1 MDRRHLIQ
9 GALAAASG
17 LACGMLSG
25 CVRQDPLNVIVPF
38 PPGGG
43 GDVLARRVL
52 EPFSHLTQRSVVIS
66 NKPGAGGNI
75 GTKLLKNAVP
85 NGKNFGYLTNG
96 IYGVNPVLYDETAL
110 DPTRDLK
117 VVMTLSRIPLLV
129 VLNPKALGGIRDMNS
144 FIDYAY
150 DHPGIVPAATAG
162 VGTTGHLAQLLLRRQ
177 TGANLNLIP
186 HKGGAAA
193 LTEVLAG
200 RIPFMI
206 DVLANVRHAVQRGD
220 LIALA
225 VLEEKETPLAEGVP
239 TLLSQGIDVVL
250 TSWDGIAAPLNTPSQ
265 AIDTLQQGLL
275 QTLQNEG
282 VQKGLRALGAEPMG
296 YIGDQLTEFLR
307 AEAVRWNALAWEA
320 KKAMNS

>member
-1 MDRRHLIQ
+1 
-9 GALAAASG
+9 
-17 LACGMLSG
+17 
-25 CVRQDPLNVIVPF
+25 
-38 PPGGG
+38 
-43 GDVLARRVL
+43 
-52 EPFSHLTQRSVVIS
+52 
-66 NKPGAGGNI
+66 
-75 GTKLLKNAVP
+75 
-85 NGKNFGYLTNG
+85 
-96 IYGVNPVLYDETAL
+96 
-110 DPTRDLK
+110 
-117 VVMTLSRIPLLV
+117 
-129 VLNPKALGGIRDMNS
+129 
-144 FIDYAY
+144 
-150 DHPGIVPAATAG
+150 
-162 VGTTGHLAQLLLRRQ
+162 
-177 TGANLNLIP
+177 
-186 HKGGAAA
+186 
-193 LTEVLAG
+193 
-200 RIPFMI
+200 MI